1 MINLGECLLNRVY
14 RVLNV
19 LGKRNVGI
27 FAGLGM
33 GIAACLMMPMTVSLF
48 SFKTLQWLLRTLD
61 GKIELPLTLLA
72 MTLLMVLIALML
84 SGLRAYIAY
93 FFRGRRYRTR

>member
-1 MINLGECLLNRVY
+1 MNRVY

-48 SFKTLQWLLRTLD
+48 SFKTLQWLLHTLD